1 MYDPDHLQ
9 TCGRTVTLYNQN
21 HKYMFSRT
29 RKNSEVPPCH
39 ECTTRCNSMFSN
51 LEIDEL
57 KKLSEHKTSN
67 IYRKGQSIFYEDR
80 QPHGVYCV
88 YSGKVK
94 IHKTGENGQE
104 QIVRFARPGQIVGYR
119 ALLHGDVYSASA
131 TAMETSAI
139 CYFPKESFM
148 ELLRANTEFC
158 LLTIR
163 RLAEDLK
170 TAEHN
175 LTSMAHKM
183 VSSRL
188 AEALLLLK
196 ECYGYE
202 PHTTVLKV
210 VPSRKELANI
220 AGTTTETAIRI
231 IAEFKQLGLITFD
244 GKRIEI
250 TQLEKLRQLANA
262 S

>member
-1 MYDPDHLQ
+1 MEEQLLCI
-9 TCGRTVTLYNQN
+9 TKIIN
-21 HKYMFSRT
+21 MFSRT
-29 RKNSEVPPCH
+29 RKNSEVPACH
-39 ECTTRCNSMFSN
+39 ECTTRSTSMFCN
-51 LEIDEL
+51 LELHEL
-57 KKLSEHKTSN
+57 TKISEHKTSN
-67 IYRKGQSIFYEDR
+67 VYRKGQHIFYEDG
-80 QPHGVYCV
+80 QPHGVYCIF
-88 YSGKVK
+88 SGKVK
-94 IHKTGENGQE
+94 IHKSGENGQD
-104 QIVRFARPGQIVGYR
+104 QIVRFAGPGRIVGYR

-131 TAMETSAI
+131 TAMENSVI
-139 CYFPKESFM
+139 CYFPKEAFM
-148 ELLRANTEFC
+148 DLLKANTEFC

-202 PHTTVLKV
+202 PHSTVLKA
-210 VPSRKELANI
+210 VPSRKELASI

-231 IAEFKQLGLITFD
+231 IAEFKHQGLITFD
-244 GKRIEI
+244 GKRIVI
-250 TQLEKLRQLANA
+250 TQLDKLRQLASA